1 MLFLNSMKPFA
12 AAFPYRARLF
22 ALILLLPLLFAFGGA
37 GLFVPDL
44 HGKRDSGI
52 VLAKLTADSS
62 SACPSKTD
70 QVLHLSGFLVPEEP
84 VFLPLRFPR
93 QVSGSTS
100 RDMAF
105 ATFARAPPFISVPC

>member
-1 MLFLNSMKPFA
+1 MKPFA
-12 AAFPYRARLF
+12 DVSSYRARQF
-22 ALILLLPLLFAFGGA
+22 ALILLLPLLFAFGGT
-37 GLFVPDL
+37 GLSVPDL

-70 QVLHLSGFLVPEEP
+70 QFLHLPGSLVPEEP
-84 VFLPLRFPR
+84 VFITLHFPR

-105 ATFARAPPFISVPC
+105 ATPARAPPIISIPC